1 MARLLACLVA
11 ACAVS
16 GAVGAVPNL
25 SESAREEGAELI
37 LVGKIVSSTA
47 EDVSRREGHVDSVS
61 IAQFAISKVEKG
73 DVEGAQQTV
82 YWWHPKT
89 RPDGWTG
96 HQGQRPVP
104 PSKKTIKVFTDTHGE
119 LLVPNGWDFAATE
132 EEEEEEEEATGAAPA
147 DDEAAEAAAD
157 DAAPA
162 AAEDA
167 AEDEVDA
174 EAEMGEIIERKEH
187 PIRAFFR
194 SLRAFLKGPMALVRK
209 LLGKK

>member
-61 IAQFAISKVEKG
+61 IGQFAVSKVEKG
-73 DVEGAQQTV
+73 EAPDTQTV
-82 YWWHPKT
+82 YWWAPKA

-96 HQGQRPVP
+96 HQGQRPAP
-104 PSKKTIKVFTDTHGE
+104 PAKKSIKIFTDGHGE
-119 LLVPNGWDFAATE
+119 LLVPNGWEFA
-132 EEEEEEEEATGAAPA
+132 EEEEEAVVEETAAVEDAVEEP
-147 DDEAAEAAAD
+147 EAATE
-157 DAAPA
+157 PA
-162 AAEDA
+162 AA
-167 AEDEVDA
+167 AEEVA
-174 EAEMGEIIERKEH
+174 EAEPAEAGEVVERKEH
-187 PIRAFFR
+187 PVRAFFR
-194 SLRAFLKGPMALVRK
+194 QLRKVLGGPMAFFKK
-209 LLGKK
+209 LFAKKK

>member
-61 IAQFAISKVEKG
+61 IGQFAVSKVEKG
-73 DVEGAQQTV
+73 EAPDTQTV
-82 YWWHPKT
+82 YWWAPKA

-96 HQGQRPVP
+96 HQGQRPAP
-104 PSKKTIKVFTDTHGE
+104 PAKKSIKIFTDGHGE
-119 LLVPNGWDFAATE
+119 LLVPNGWEFA
-132 EEEEEEEEATGAAPA
+132 EEEEEAVVEETAAVEDAVEEP
-147 DDEAAEAAAD
+147 EAAAE
-157 DAAPA
+157 PA
-162 AAEDA
+162 AA
-167 AEDEVDA
+167 AEEVA
-174 EAEMGEIIERKEH
+174 EAEPAEAGEVVERKEH
-187 PIRAFFR
+187 PVRAFFR
-194 SLRAFLKGPMALVRK
+194 QLRKVLGGPMAFFKK
-209 LLGKK
+209 LFAKKK

>member
-96 HQGQRPVP
+96 HQGQRPAP
-104 PSKKTIKVFTDTHGE
+104 PAKKSIKIFTDGHGE
-119 LLVPNGWDFAATE
+119 LLVPNGWEFA
-132 EEEEEEEEATGAAPA
+132 EEEEEAVV
-147 DDEAAEAAAD
+147 EEAAA
-157 DAAPA
+157 AEPEAVEEPA
-162 AAEDA
+162 AA
-167 AEDEVDA
+167 AEEVA
-174 EAEMGEIIERKEH
+174 EAEPAEAGEVVERKEH
-187 PIRAFFR
+187 PVRAFFR
-194 SLRAFLKGPMALVRK
+194 QLRKVLGGPMAFFKK
-209 LLGKK
+209 LFAKKK